1 MKTSSLSNTKQKAEN
16 VELETIRKE
25 NQNVMGN
32 KEYYDSKGVRMK
44 AELTDVDET
53 NTTGVDNLGYG
64 DSLSKKKANVLCR
77 KGENIPETF
86 TTVVVHNE
94 SDYNEDSPYILD
106 NSTHINETSEHTKN
120 IFPHS
125 VTDKKYT
132 DVSLNVNKTLKVHMV
147 TVTIR

>member
-1 MKTSSLSNTKQKAEN
+1 MKKSSLPNIKQKAEN
-16 VELETIRKE
+16 VELETIPKG

-53 NTTGVDNLGYG
+53 NTTDVDNLGYR
-64 DSLSKKKANVLCR
+64 DSPSKKKANVLCR
-77 KGENIPETF
+77 KGEDIPETF

-106 NSTHINETSEHTKN
+106 YSTHINETSEHTK
-120 IFPHS
+120 ISF
-125 VTDKKYT
+125 
-132 DVSLNVNKTLKVHMV
+132 LIL
-147 TVTIR
+147 